1 MLRRGLLCPLLAVAV
16 LLSALLSPPVALAS
30 AHLGTAAAS
39 AAVPTE
45 ALGDVPE
52 LQRPQNRYRRPRS
65 SGGDLL
71 CATCSVPH

>member
-1 MLRRGLLCPLLAVAV
+1 MRKQNADEEHYVGAA
-16 LLSALLSPPVALAS
+16 
-30 AHLGTAAAS
+30 AAAS

-45 ALGDVPE
+45 ALGGVAE
-52 LQRPQNRYRRPRS
+52 LQRDSRQRPQNRYRRPRS

>member
-1 MLRRGLLCPLLAVAV
+1 MLRRGLLVV

-30 AHLGTAAAS
+30 APLGTAAAS

-45 ALGDVPE
+45 ALGGVAE
-52 LQRPQNRYRRPRS
+52 LQRDSRQRPQNRYRRPRS